1 MEFDDKPPLAG
12 RGALSALD
20 RARILSQAL
29 SDAARRTRLSTRS
42 RRRYSAGGFAARRGA
57 RLMRWA
63 AIVSFCVMVAI
74 PTLATAVYYAF
85 IASDEYVA
93 EARFTVA
100 GGAPPIVDGIG
111 ALTGI
116 PAVAVIQDT
125 QIVTNY
131 VESRA
136 ALEKLEKLIDIRKL
150 YSTSEADFLSR
161 FNPDKPI
168 EKFLKYW
175 HKMCSVSIQM
185 PAGVVVLKVR
195 AFTPEDAARI
205 AGAVISISEALINDL
220 NERMNKDAVAGAREE
235 LERTS
240 RRLTAAQ
247 IALERARNEEGILD
261 AAKTGEALNTLIT
274 DTRSDL
280 MKLQEQYASQARFV
294 SKSAP
299 QMTDLKARID
309 ATASQIKELEAK
321 LTSAEPGAASE
332 APLSASMTKFAELD
346 LERQT
351 AERLYAGS
359 VAALELAR
367 ITAERRL
374 MYLNTFVQPVAPQEP
389 QYPKRILYS
398 ALVAIGSLVLWGLC
412 GALAILVR
420 NNMA

>member
-1 MEFDDKPPLAG
+1 
-12 RGALSALD
+12 
-20 RARILSQAL
+20 
-29 SDAARRTRLSTRS
+29 
-42 RRRYSAGGFAARRGA
+42 
-57 RLMRWA
+57 
-63 AIVSFCVMVAI
+63 
-74 PTLATAVYYAF
+74 
-85 IASDEYVA
+85 
-93 EARFTVA
+93 
-100 GGAPPIVDGIG
+100 
-111 ALTGI
+111 
-116 PAVAVIQDT
+116 
-125 QIVTNY
+125 
-131 VESRA
+131 
-136 ALEKLEKLIDIRKL
+136 LEKLEKLIDIRKL

-185 PAGVVVLKVR
+185 PAGVVILKVR

-205 AGAVISISEALINDL
+205 ANAVISISEALINDL

-240 RRLTAAQ
+240 QRLTAAQ
-247 IALERARNEEGILD
+247 IALEKARNEEGILD
-261 AAKTGEALNTLIT
+261 ATKTGEALNALIT

-280 MKLQEQYASQARFV
+280 MKLQEQYASQTRFV

-309 ATASQIKELEAK
+309 ATASQINELEAK
-321 LTSAEPGAASE
+321 LTSASPGASTE

-398 ALVAIGSLVLWGLC
+398 VLVAIGSLVLWGLC

>member
-1 MEFDDKPPLAG
+1 MDLQDKPPIAG
-12 RGALSALD
+12 RGTLSALD
-20 RARILSQAL
+20 RAKILSQAL

-42 RRRYSAGGFAARRGA
+42 RRSFSAGGFAARRGA
-57 RLMRWA
+57 RFMRWA
-63 AIVSFCVMVAI
+63 GIGSFVLMVAI
-74 PTLATAVYYAF
+74 PTIAAMVYYAF
-85 IASDEYVA
+85 IASDQYVA
-93 EARFTVA
+93 EARFTVS
-100 GGAPPIVDGIG
+100 GGAPPIIDGIG

-136 ALEKLEKLIDIRKL
+136 ALEKLEKLIDIRSL
-150 YSTSEADFLSR
+150 YSTDEADFLAR
-161 FNPDKPI
+161 FKADRPI

-175 HKMCSVSIQM
+175 QSMCSVSIQM
-185 PAGVVVLKVR
+185 PSGVVVLKVR

-205 AGAVISISEALINDL
+205 AGAVINISEELINDL
-220 NERMNKDAVAGAREE
+220 NIRMNNDAVAGAQEE

-240 RRLTAAQ
+240 QRLTAAQ
-247 IALERARNEEGILD
+247 VALEKARNQEGILD
-261 AAKTGEALNTLIT
+261 AAKTGEALNGLIT
-274 DTRSDL
+274 EARSDL
-280 MKLQEQYASQARFV
+280 LKLQEQYTSQARFV
-294 SKSAP
+294 STSAP

-309 ATASQIKELEAK
+309 ATASQIKELESK
-321 LTSAEPGAASE
+321 LTNAAPGNLSE

-374 MYLNTFVQPVAPQEP
+374 MYLNTFVMPVAPQEA
-389 QYPKRILYS
+389 QYPKRVLYS
-398 ALVAIGSLVLWGLC
+398 LLVAGGSLALWGLC
-412 GALAILVR
+412 GGLVVLIR